1 MSVSV
6 SNDGYFCVQYQNTS
20 NSTANAT
27 SYSLNP
33 WTSTSSTTAILP
45 TTTTNGTST
54 TQGTWV
60 YYCVDFI
67 ELNWAISSYWLP
79 GNTSESIP
87 SEAVELTNSYLYVY
101 TLGSGGTSSNG
112 CGGGGTGG
120 LAGGCFN
127 PTWGIS
133 AVFNNTNSAVGG
145 ADYTQTNNDGE
156 PPSTTNPGPTSTN
169 FYAGNGS
176 SSSSSSSSSSID
188 GGNGSVVLPS
198 TNVDDISSTTPG
210 SYILPPTGSVTA
222 QAVSSNI
229 GFCIGGVGGQ
239 PASGSNYGT
248 STTALPEGSPNW
260 VSSQTTTTGVYQ
272 IMLADGTYFSM
283 PASPAGTS
291 AQAGSVLFAIF
302 TPTPTSTS

>member
-1 MSVSV
+1 MSV
-6 SNDGYFCVQYQNTS
+6 SNDGYFCVQYQNSGNT
-20 NSTANAT
+20 TANAT

-45 TTTTNGTST
+45 TTNGTST

-79 GNTSESIP
+79 SNTSESIP
-87 SEAVELTNSYLYVY
+87 LEAVELTNSYLYVY

-133 AVFNNTNSAVGG
+133 AGFDNTNSAVGG
-145 ADYTQTNNDGE
+145 ADYTQTNNNGE
-156 PPSTTNPGPTSTN
+156 PPSITNPGPTSTN

-176 SSSSSSSSSSID
+176 SSSSID
-188 GGNGSVVLPS
+188 GGNGSVFLPS
-198 TNVDDISSTTPG
+198 TNVYDISSTTPG
-210 SYILPPTGSVTA
+210 SYILPPTGSVTVTV

-260 VSSQTTTTGVYQ
+260 VSSQTTTGVYQ